1 MNISIDNFTVSVVSF
16 IVATGE
22 EVTEDYPSILLLIT
36 PNPGYSIDAA
46 NFSAVAPLPTH
57 VSSVTFSQNL
67 ANIYCTVNFSSPFI
81 MPDFD
86 VFVSLCLQG
95 SAELKKYSI
104 DGVVNFDLTNTVI
117 PNSSPPPSPVAY
129 SGLGDFNN
137 TLVVFTQA
145 VTPISGGYFP
155 TEPTLELTT
164 GNASRYNITSTKT
177 YAANGQ
183 LVQINFTVS
192 YTFGK
197 SSVSGD
203 VLTLT
208 AAAIA
213 TYVPVVEITSYTIN
227 RANVPTAGGYRTMIV
242 YGNAGAAFSIDMN
255 GTSLVTGAVMDST
268 GSYSFDIVFPSVTAY
283 TLYTI
288 TLSGDLASPFNQSN
302 PFTIGQFTDT
312 QITFDIG
319 LSSDFTPV
327 TPVIKSYTAF
337 QTPAFDSAEWNIDI
351 NFNLLPTPTLVSGS
365 GEIFI
370 ISQPLAT
377 DWSNTDPLLNGGSEF
392 FPEAVITL
400 NNPPTTGTLTTS
412 GFVQLYGGSDVTS
425 VLDLSSLIGVRSIP
439 TLSTKSI
446 TGGTVT
452 EATTGGELISDN
464 GGAITIKGV
473 EWSASSDFAILL
485 GTTLDGSGE
494 TDYNSLIT
502 GLTPGGTYYTRAYAI
517 NVVGT
522 GYGQILPFVA
532 IQPKNIPTV
541 VTTVVTFP
549 TDATQ
554 ALSGGESIND
564 DGQPITVKGVQWST
578 TSNFSSILGTTNDG
592 TGNLDY
598 SSTMTNL
605 TPGDTYYVRAYATS
619 AVGTGYGNVISFSTS
634 VNISCGTVTNIPVG
648 GTGYYN
654 LDFATGTSTGAIL
667 VYFNPSSIPDGIRVL
682 YDGAYY
688 NTATNNNNGRIQAT
702 SGVADAFT
710 FLGSANNSCMPSSYP
725 NTQSYTF
732 YDGIVNNAWNNTGT
746 TQTLT
751 INQGDYVGGGRST
764 WSTLVIPKPS
774 ASPSVV
780 SIQVLGHCGTIWQAF
795 VNCPAILPSVT
806 TSLAQSTD
814 ACNTSQNTLVYFAQN
829 RSDTNTTPRIG
840 NFVFTDQNGVTPLNN
855 TSTVLYY
862 ITGNTAFSVL
872 NGVVVSSGACT

>member
-1 MNISIDNFTVSVVSF
+1 MNISIDNFTVSIVSF
-16 IVATGE
+16 LENAGDNVLLDNPG
-22 EVTEDYPSILLLIT
+22 VSLLIT

-46 NFSAVAPLPTH
+46 NFSAISPLPNY
-57 VSSVTFSQNL
+57 VLSVDFYQNGE
-67 ANIYCTVNFSSPFI
+67 NIDCLVAFSSPFI

-95 SAELKKYSI
+95 NSELNKYSI
-104 DGVVNFDLTNTVI
+104 DGIVNFNLTNTVI
-117 PNSSPPPSPVAY
+117 PNSSPPPSPVTY
-129 SGLGDFNN
+129 SGSGDFND
-137 TLVVFTQA
+137 TLIVFTQA
-145 VTPISGGYFP
+145 ITPISGGYFP
-155 TEPTLELTT
+155 TEPTLELTI
-164 GNASRYNITSTKT
+164 GNASRYSITSTKT
-177 YAANGQ
+177 YDANGQ

-208 AAAIA
+208 AAAVA

-227 RANVPTAGGYRTMIV
+227 RANIPTAGGYRTMTV
-242 YGNAGAAFSIDMN
+242 YGNAGAGYSIDMN
-255 GTSLVTGAVMDST
+255 GTSLITGAVMDST

-302 PFTIGQFTDT
+302 PFTIEQFTDT

-337 QTPAFDSAEWNIDI
+337 QTPAFDSAAWNIDI
-351 NFNLLPTPTLVSGS
+351 SFNLLPTPTLVSGS

-392 FPEAVITL
+392 FPEAIITL
-400 NNPPTTGTLTTS
+400 NSPPTTGTLTTS

-464 GGAITIKGV
+464 GDVITTKGV

-485 GTTLDGSGE
+485 GTTLDGSGDV
-494 TDYNSLIT
+494 DYDSLIT

-564 DGQPITVKGVQWST
+564 DGQPITAKGVQWST
-578 TSNFSSILGTTNDG
+578 TSTFSTILGTTSDG

-619 AVGTGYGNVISFSTS
+619 GIGTGFGIPISFSTS
-634 VNISCGTVTNIPVG
+634 ANIPCGTPLSIPSG
-648 GTGYYN
+648 GTGVYQ
-654 LDFATGTSTGAIL
+654 LEFDTGTAVGATVI
-667 VYFNPSSIPDGIRVL
+667 YFDPMGYPDGIRVL

-688 NTATNNNNGRIQAT
+688 NALLGPTGGLKQGTADNFTITGLITNPCAN
-702 SGVADAFT
+702 
-710 FLGSANNSCMPSSYP
+710 SAIGT
-725 NTQSYTF
+725 NTYNF
-732 YDGIVNNAWNNTGT
+732 YDGIVNKAWNNTGT
-746 TQTLT
+746 TQTITVAPGDIQLGNN
-751 INQGDYVGGGRST
+751 NQFSAI
-764 WSTLVIPKPS
+764 VIPKPLPG
-774 ASPSVV
+774 PSLITVEA
-780 SIQVLGHCGTIWQAF
+780 LGPCANTGWDLSF
-795 VNCPAILPSVT
+795 NCPVALPSFQGVSVGSGVT
-806 TSLAQSTD
+806 TCTAANATY
-814 ACNTSQNTLVYFAQN
+814 YFAQKYAGSLTYPEVN
-829 RSDTNTTPRIG
+829 NWVFSDANGEFILPDG
-840 NFVFTDQNGVTPLNN
+840 NYIMDNN
-855 TSTVLYY
+855 HY
-862 ITGNTAFSVL
+862 ITVVDGAVTATGN
-872 NGVVVSSGACT
+872 CT